1 MPTVLFVLAASLL
14 VAATLLPLTNVRHW
28 SVRDLD
34 FPRLQF
40 AFGLAALLAIHA
52 TWLADGGPGA
62 PSALWLLPLAGCL
75 IYQLRWIWPYS
86 GLAAP
91 EVNTADAAEI
101 AAGPSLRVLT
111 SNVLMDNRESHL
123 LIERVRAERPDV
135 LLVVETDRW
144 WQERLDE
151 ALDDMPHRV
160 ACPLDNRYGM
170 HLYSRLPLSEAHVD
184 FLVEDDIPSIAARV
198 ELGGGELRL
207 HAVHPTPPAPGES
220 ESSAARD
227 AELLTLAETLE
238 GVTEPVVVT
247 GDLNDVAWSRT
258 TQLFRK
264 KSGLLDPRVGRG
276 MFNTFHVDWPFLRWP
291 LDHFFVSNH
300 YRVVEMR
307 RLESV
312 GSDHFPVL
320 IELVLATSRE
330 LDSHPD
336 GEDIDEDLEADTRAR
351 RRELGGARDPSIG
364 ADDVGAEARVDPVP
378 GG

>member
-1 MPTVLFVLAASLL
+1 MPAFLFALVAALL
-14 VAATLLPLTNVRHW
+14 VAVTLLPLTNVRHW

-40 AFGLAALLAIHA
+40 AAGLAALLAIHVA
-52 TWLADGGPGA
+52 WLADGAADA
-62 PSALWLLPLAGCL
+62 PSPLWLPLLAGCL
-75 IYQLRWIWPYS
+75 AYQLRWILPYS
-86 GLAAP
+86 GMAPP
-91 EVNTADAAEI
+91 EVGTADAAEI

-111 SNVLMDNRESHL
+111 SNVLMDNRDSHL
-123 LIERVRAERPDV
+123 LVERVRAERPDV
-135 LLVVETDRW
+135 PPRVG
-144 WQERLDE
+144 LDE

-184 FLVEDDIPSIAARV
+184 FLVEDDVPSIAARV

-238 GVTEPVVVT
+238 DVTEPVIVT

-258 TQLFRK
+258 TQLFRR

-276 MFNTFHVDWPFLRWP
+276 MFNTFHADWPFLRWP
-291 LDHFFVSNH
+291 LDHFFVSSH

-307 RLESV
+307 RLPSI

-320 IELVLATSRE
+320 IELVLARSKE

-351 RRELGGARDPSIG
+351 RHGMGGASDPSID
-364 ADDVGAEARVDPVP
+364 ADDVGAEARVDPIP
-378 GG
+378 AG